1 MQLRSVSGMNIPQGH
16 RPVPITIGWSL
27 TLTPFDQQPSLIS
40 TLRTAVP
47 RYHMHSPP
55 RDATIERSPL
65 PCVQLKLLIKTLKFE
80 HRRWYIYIPLCCVV
94 VLYWTLGL
102 LLLLLFPLFG
112 PRELLAVD
120 WRGGQVLP
128 TRLESSIAR
137 RRGNMLR
144 RHKLFSS
151 CQWKPPV

>member
-80 HRRWYIYIPLCCVV
+80 HRRWYIYIPLLRCGSILDVGPLAPAPVPVV
-94 VLYWTLGL
+94 RVSRTASGGLTWWTSVANTFGKLYCT
-102 LLLLLFPLFG
+102 
-112 PRELLAVD
+112 
-120 WRGGQVLP
+120 P
-128 TRLESSIAR
+128 TR
-137 RRGNMLR
+137 
-144 RHKLFSS
+144 KYV
-151 CQWKPPV
+151 KTP

>member
-27 TLTPFDQQPSLIS
+27 TLTPFDQQPSSIS

-65 PCVQLKLLIKTLKFE
+65 PCVRLALLIKTLKFE
-80 HRRWYIYIPLCCVV
+80 HRRPVY
-94 VLYWTLGL
+94 LYFAALRCDSILDVGHPAPAPAVRASRTAGGGL
-102 LLLLLFPLFG
+102 TWCTSVANTPPKLHHT
-112 PRELLAVD
+112 
-120 WRGGQVLP
+120 P
-128 TRLESSIAR
+128 TRKHVKTS
-137 RRGNMLR
+137 
-144 RHKLFSS
+144 
-151 CQWKPPV
+151 